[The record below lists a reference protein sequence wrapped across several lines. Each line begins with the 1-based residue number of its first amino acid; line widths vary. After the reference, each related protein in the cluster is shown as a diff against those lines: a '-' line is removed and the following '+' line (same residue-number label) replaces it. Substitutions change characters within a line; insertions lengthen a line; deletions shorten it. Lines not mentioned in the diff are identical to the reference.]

1 MEVKQIISNLPFKY
15 ELGFEQKEIVKIFIN
30 YFSNDEILIQLEK
43 YLLKCKNQNENK
55 VIKDLIQYR
64 KNIIIEYLKTCKDK
78 T

>member
-55 VIKDLIQYR
+55 VNKDLIQYR